1 MSEPFPIKRGI
12 RQGFPLSPLLFVLTV
27 EIPEIK
33 GKSNFL
39 KRGAGEGEGIKVPAR
54 NAAHPTPLQAIIK
67 VLHFADDTTLC
78 LNDNEDLDAA
88 VTNFSQFANI
98 SGLRSNTKRRKQCA
112 SAETKTTEQNTRT

>member
-1 MSEPFPIKRGI
+1 MF
-12 RQGFPLSPLLFVLTV
+12 FF
-27 EIPEIK
+27 
-33 GKSNFL
+33 
-39 KRGAGEGEGIKVPAR
+39 EGGWGGGRIQVRAR

-78 LNDNEDLDAA
+78 LKDKEDLDAA